1 MSESD
6 KQNPD
11 DHTYAMKIENLQD
24 ADSKDKDKKDGVPA
38 KK

>member
-1 MSESD
+1 
-6 KQNPD
+6 
-11 DHTYAMKIENLQD
+11 MKIENLQD